1 MILRREMDEQNKNGL
16 RVETRDAKRE
26 DVCPGKNGKLDLDSV
41 RSRIDMATE
50 HDAAEKTGP
59 EYWRSLE
66 ELAGSEDFQDALHRE
81 FPKGASEWVDSVS
94 RRGFLKVMGASLGLA
109 GMTGCVRLPLEP
121 IVPYVRQPEE
131 MIPGRPMFYAT
142 ACTLGGYASP
152 LLVESHLG
160 RPTKVE
166 GNDQHPA
173 SLGGTD
179 IFAQASILG
188 MYDPDRSQT
197 VVSMGDLRS
206 WQAFLGAIRGPL
218 NIQKGLQ
225 GAGIRILTPTISSPT
240 LADQLRSFLKIYPQ
254 AKWHV
259 YEPVNRDNVLEGAK
273 LAFGQPVETRYDLS
287 KADVIVSLDAD
298 FLYAGFP
305 GNTRY
310 IRDFAKRRNPDD
322 GKMNRLYV
330 IESTPTSTGA
340 KADHRWSML
349 ASQMEG
355 VAGVLGSPV
364 SICNGEAGSKSAP
377 DKFLLTLIQDLH
389 THQGSSVVIAGEH
402 QSPAVHALAHGI
414 NQGLFN
420 VGKTVLYSESVDAN
434 PVNQAESIKDLVADM
449 RDGKVDLLVI
459 LGGNP
464 AYDAPADLNFA
475 DALTNSKIPLRVHHG
490 LYQNETAELCQWH
503 VDATH
508 ELEAWGDARAYDGT
522 VSIIQPLIAP
532 LYGGKSAL
540 EFVAL
545 LSGQADAT
553 GYDLVRAYWQKQH
566 AGADF
571 EQFWRRSLHD
581 GWVEGTTFSDK
592 ALKPAA
598 IFCDA
603 AGGSELNISGHEL
616 KLSARTDSNA
626 IELNIRRD
634 PTIYDGQFSN
644 NGWLQE
650 LPKPMTK
657 LTWDNAV
664 LIGPKMA
671 ERLNIATEDVV
682 ELELNGKKVQGPAW
696 IQAGHPDKSVTV
708 FLGYGRKRAG
718 RVGTAQGFDAYAL
731 RTSAAP
737 WIATDV
743 HIRKTGETYKLAS
756 TQGMQS
762 MDTPDGGHRPLVRET
777 TLEEYRKE
785 PNFAKE
791 EETPYALSL
800 YEPYPYKS
808 EDYAWGMAI
817 DLNSCV
823 GCNNCM
829 LACQSENNIAVVGKE
844 QVVIGRHMH
853 WIRVDAYY
861 QGDRDNPKA
870 FFQPVP
876 CMQCENAPCEVVCPV
891 GATVHSTE
899 GLNDMTYNRCVGT
912 RYCSNN
918 CPYKVRRFNFL
929 LFQDWETPQYKMMRN
944 PDVSVRSRGVMEKC
958 TYCVQRINERR
969 IDVETASVREEK
981 KILIGDELQTACQ
994 QSCPAGAIIF
1004 GNINDPNSKVSKLK
1018 AQSRNYSLLGELN
1031 TRPRTTY
1038 LAEVRN
1044 PNPELEAKA

>member
-1 MILRREMDEQNKNGL
+1 MEDQNKN
-16 RVETRDAKRE
+16 AKRE
-26 DVCPGKNGKLDLDSV
+26 DICPSQKGKLDLNSV
-41 RSRIDMATE
+41 RARIDQATA
-50 HDAAEKTGP
+50 HDDAEKTGP

-66 ELAGSEDFQDALHRE
+66 ELAGSDAFQEALHRE

-121 IVPYVRQPEE
+121 IVPYVRQPENV
-131 MIPGRPMFYAT
+131 IPGRPLYYAS
-142 ACTLGGYASP
+142 AITLGGYANP
-152 LLVESHLG
+152 VLVESHLG
-160 RPTKVE
+160 RPTKIE

-179 IFAQASILG
+179 IFTQAAILG
-188 MYDPDRSQT
+188 LYDPDRSQS
-197 VVSMGDLRS
+197 VVSMGDQRS
-206 WQAFLGAIRGPL
+206 WAAFLGAIRGPL
-218 NIQKGLQ
+218 SAQKALQ

-240 LADQLRSFLKIYPQ
+240 LADQLRNFLKIYPQ

-273 LAFGQPVETRYDLS
+273 LAFGQPVETRYDFS

-305 GNTRY
+305 GNVKY
-310 IRDFAKRRNPDD
+310 IRDFASRRNPDAP
-322 GKMNRLYV
+322 MSRLYV
-330 IESTPTSTGA
+330 VESTPTTTGA
-340 KADHRWSML
+340 KADHREPVPATHLMRVAQGLTARVSGNVGTSGVDAAASQHGQLIDYPVQL
-349 ASQMEG
+349 ASSVNVIRTDLARHMG
-355 VAGVLGSPV
+355 AGIVIPG
-364 SICNGEAGSKSAP
+364 
-377 DKFLLTLIQDLH
+377 D
-389 THQGSSVVIAGEH
+389 HQ
-402 QSPAVHALAHGI
+402 PAEVHALVHAMNRELG
-414 NQGLFN
+414 N
-420 VGKTVLYSESVDAN
+420 VGKTVFYTDPVDAN
-434 PVNQAESIKDLVADM
+434 PVNNTESIKELAADM
-449 RDGKVDLLVI
+449 QAGKVDLLII

-464 AYDAPADLNFA
+464 AYDAPADLNFTEA
-475 DALTNSKIPLRVHHG
+475 MTGGKVPLRVHHG

-503 VDATH
+503 VNATH

-532 LYGGKSAL
+532 LYNGKSAI
-540 EFVAL
+540 EFAAL
-545 LSGQADAT
+545 LSGQADST
-553 GYDLVRAYWQKQH
+553 GYNLTRAYWQKQH
-566 AGADF
+566 SGGDF
-571 EQFWRRSLHD
+571 EQFWRKSLHD
-581 GWVEGTTFSDK
+581 GWIEGTAFTPKSLTAKSAAAASTNASDDK
-592 ALKPAA
+592 Q
-598 IFCDA
+598 
-603 AGGSELNISGHEL
+603 
-616 KLSARTDSNA
+616 

-634 PTIYDGQFSN
+634 PTVYDGQFSN

-671 ERLNIATEDVV
+671 ERLQIAAKDVV
-682 ELELNGKKVQGPAW
+682 ELELNGKKVTGPVW
-696 IQAGHPDKSVTV
+696 IQAGHPDNSVTV

-731 RTSAAP
+731 RTTANP
-737 WIATDV
+737 WVATGV
-743 HIRKTGETYKLAS
+743 HIRKTGDTYDLAS

-762 MDTPDGGHRPLVRET
+762 MDTPDGAHRPLVRET
-777 TLEEYRKE
+777 NLGEYRKD

-791 EETPYALSL
+791 EEPPPELTL
-800 YEPYPYKS
+800 YQPYPYKE
-808 EDYAWGMAI
+808 EDYAWGMMI

-823 GCNNCM
+823 GCNNCV

-844 QVVIGRHMH
+844 QTTLGRHMH
-853 WIRVDAYY
+853 WIRIDAYY
-861 QGDRDNPKA
+861 QGDPDNPKA

-876 CMQCENAPCEVVCPV
+876 CMQCEDAPCELVCPV
-891 GATVHSTE
+891 GATNHTTE
-899 GLNDMTYNRCVGT
+899 GLNDMVYNRCVGT

-969 IDVETASVREEK
+969 IDSEREDR
-981 KILIGDELQTACQ
+981 KINDTELQTACQ
-994 QSCPAGAIIF
+994 QSCPAGAIVF

-1018 AQSRNYSLLGELN
+1018 AQARNYSLLGELN

-1044 PNPELEAKA
+1044 PNPELKG

>member
-1 MILRREMDEQNKNGL
+1 MKTEDQDGR
-16 RVETRDAKRE
+16 TKRE
-26 DVCPGKNGKLDLDSV
+26 DICPSQKGKLDLNSV
-41 RSRIDMATE
+41 RARIDQATA
-50 HDAAEKTGP
+50 HDAGLSEKEKTGP

-66 ELAGSEDFQDALHRE
+66 ELAGSDAFQQALHRE
-81 FPKGASEWVDSVS
+81 FPKDASEWVDSVS

-121 IVPYVRQPEE
+121 IVPYVRQPENV
-131 MIPGRPMFYAT
+131 IPGRPMYYAS
-142 ACTLGGYASP
+142 AITLGGYANP
-152 LLVESHLG
+152 VLVESHLG
-160 RPTKVE
+160 RPTKIE

-179 IFAQASILG
+179 VFTQASILG
-188 MYDPDRSQT
+188 LYDPDRSQS
-197 VVSMGDLRS
+197 VVSMGDQRS
-206 WQAFLGAIRGPL
+206 WAAFLSAIRGPL
-218 NIQKGLQ
+218 SAQKALQ

-240 LADQLRSFLKIYPQ
+240 LADQLRNFLKIYPQ

-273 LAFGQPVETRYDLS
+273 MAFGQPVETHYDFS

-305 GNTRY
+305 GNVKY
-310 IRDFAKRRNPDD
+310 IRDFAKRRNPDAP
-322 GKMNRLYV
+322 MNRLYV
-330 IESTPTSTGA
+330 IESTPSSTGA
-340 KADHRWSML
+340 KADHRLPMRAAEIERFGQLML
-349 ASQMEG
+349 ATLSSAQPFNGLDKTFTEEEAKFAA
-355 VAGVLGSPV
+355 VAF
-364 SICNGEAGSKSAP
+364 
-377 DKFLLTLIQDLH
+377 DDLLEH
-389 THQGSSVVIAGEH
+389 KGSSALIVGDH
-402 QSPAVHALAHGI
+402 QPLAVHALAHDI
-414 NQGLFN
+414 NSRCGN
-420 VGKTVLYSESVDAN
+420 IGKTVFYSDPIDVN
-434 PVNQAESIKDLVADM
+434 PINQTDSIKELVTDM
-449 RDGKVDLLVI
+449 RGGKVDLLII

-464 AYDAPADLNFA
+464 VYDAPADLNLA
-475 DALTNSKIPLRVHHG
+475 DAMTSSRVPLRVHYG

-503 VDATH
+503 VNATH

-522 VSIIQPLIAP
+522 ASIIQPLIAP
-532 LYGGKSAL
+532 LYNGKSAI

-553 GYDLVRAYWQKQH
+553 GYDLTRAYWQKQH
-566 AGADF
+566 TGADF
-571 EQFWRRSLHD
+571 EQFWRKSLHD
-581 GWVEGTTFSDK
+581 GWIEGTAFTPKSVSAK
-592 ALKPAA
+592 SG
-598 IFCDA
+598 A
-603 AGGSELNISGHEL
+603 AG
-616 KLSARTDSNA
+616 SATNVSDDKQ

-671 ERLNIATEDVV
+671 ERLQIKVEDVV
-682 ELELNGKKVQGPAW
+682 ELELNGKKITGPVW
-696 IQAGHPDKSVTV
+696 IQAGHPDNSVTI

-731 RTSAAP
+731 RTSANP
-737 WIATDV
+737 WIATGV
-743 HIRKTGETYKLAS
+743 QIRKTGATYKLAS

-791 EETPYALSL
+791 EETPYELSL
-800 YEPYPYKS
+800 YKPYPYKE
-808 EDYAWGMAI
+808 EDYAWGMTI

-829 LACQSENNIAVVGKE
+829 VACQSENNIAVVGKE
-844 QVVIGRHMH
+844 QTVIGRHMH
-853 WIRVDAYY
+853 WIRIDTYY
-861 QGDRDNPKA
+861 QGDRDNPRA

-891 GATVHSTE
+891 GATNHTTE
-899 GLNDMTYNRCVGT
+899 GLNDMVYNRCVGT

-958 TYCVQRINERR
+958 TYCVQRISERR
-969 IDVETASVREEK
+969 IDAEK
-981 KILIGDELQTACQ
+981 EDRKINDTELQTACQ

-1018 AQSRNYSLLGELN
+1018 AEARNYTLLGELN

-1044 PNPELEAKA
+1044 PNPELKG